1 MVNFYYCFS
10 KSGRIFAI
18 IIMGCLLGQVLQ
30 AQTLGTN
37 IIVNGDA
44 ELVQA
49 DTLVGWSVRNTADF
63 GNPGDATGGVWWL
76 AFNSTYPS
84 PSHGASQSHGG
95 NYFFNAGTMSVPDNE
110 TAKLTQYIDV
120 TAFAGQDITYSFNAW
135 VSTNGFAGCCGG
147 HNTVQILVEYLD
159 DTVSHIDIYAATYDY
174 DPASSTFSDWFN
186 ITGSQDVLGIDGV
199 GWLQVSL
206 VAVNNNT
213 SSPIQAYFDDVSLTP
228 QLTVLPVTLVDF
240 HALQQ
245 PDHTVALQWETA
257 QEQNSKYTEVQRS
270 ADGKT
275 YSAIGQVAAAGTS
288 TQPRNYAF
296 TDKSPLSGRG
306 FYRLKMVDIDGSF
319 KYSKVLQ
326 VTTGVAGTA
335 IKVYSNPF
343 HDQVGV
349 VIPAVTS
356 EKLVLSLFDQTGK
369 MCLRQNYT
377 TQRGNNIVNLYPGGI
392 AAGVYL
398 LHVQGA
404 QTNQTIRVLK
414 Q

>member
-10 KSGRIFAI
+10 KSGRVFTLM
-18 IIMGCLLGQVLQ
+18 IMGCLLGQGLR
-30 AQTLGTN
+30 AQTLGAN
-37 IIVNGDA
+37 LLVNGDA
-44 ELVQA
+44 EDAAV
-49 DTLVGWSVRNTADF
+49 VGPFLRWVDGGAGATSF
-63 GNPGDATGGVWWL
+63 GDASGTAGGIWFL
-76 AFNSTYPS
+76 TNASSYPS
-84 PSHGASQSHGG
+84 AGSPMLASNGSH
-95 NYFFNAGTMSVPDNE
+95 FFNAGIGSDIGATR
-110 TAKLTQYIDV
+110 TLTQIDTV
-120 TAFAGQDITYSFNAW
+120 TVFAGQDITYTFDAYVASNGLFGTDQYNQ
-135 VSTNGFAGCCGG
+135 VQVDLEYRDETETN
-147 HNTVQILVEYLD
+147 LY
-159 DTVSHIDIYAATYDY
+159 TYTY
-174 DPASSTFSDWFN
+174 
-186 ITGSQDVLGIDGV
+186 
-199 GWLQVSL
+199 SL
-206 VAVNNNT
+206 VPTAAGPTGWVHVTNTQEVLATDLVHHIIITLTAGHFNT
-213 SSPIQAYFDDVSLTP
+213 SSSIQAYFDNLSIVPT
-228 QLTVLPVTLVDF
+228 LTVLPVTLVDF

-288 TQPRNYAF
+288 TQRRNYAY
-296 TDKSPLSGRG
+296 TDKAPLSGRG

-319 KYSKVLQ
+319 KYSKILQ
-326 VTTGVAGTA
+326 VTAGGVGTA

-343 HDQVGV
+343 HDQVGL

-377 TQRGNNIVNLYPGGI
+377 TQKGNNIVNLYPGGI

>member
-1 MVNFYYCFS
+1 
-10 KSGRIFAI
+10 
-18 IIMGCLLGQVLQ
+18 
-30 AQTLGTN
+30 
-37 IIVNGDA
+37 
-44 ELVQA
+44 
-49 DTLVGWSVRNTADF
+49 
-63 GNPGDATGGVWWL
+63 
-76 AFNSTYPS
+76 
-84 PSHGASQSHGG
+84 
-95 NYFFNAGTMSVPDNE
+95 
-110 TAKLTQYIDV
+110 
-120 TAFAGQDITYSFNAW
+120 
-135 VSTNGFAGCCGG
+135 
-147 HNTVQILVEYLD
+147 
-159 DTVSHIDIYAATYDY
+159 
-174 DPASSTFSDWFN
+174 
-186 ITGSQDVLGIDGV
+186 
-199 GWLQVSL
+199 
-206 VAVNNNT
+206 
-213 SSPIQAYFDDVSLTP
+213 
-228 QLTVLPVTLVDF
+228 
-240 HALQQ
+240 
-245 PDHTVALQWETA
+245 VALLWETA

>member
-1 MVNFYYCFS
+1 MVNLYYWIS
-10 KSGRIFAI
+10 KSGIVLVLV
-18 IIMGCLLGQVLQ
+18 IMGCLQGLR
-30 AQTLGTN
+30 AQTLGSN

-44 ELVQA
+44 ENVQA

-95 NYFFNAGTMSVPDNE
+95 NYFFNAGTNFVPETE
-110 TAKLTQYIDV
+110 TAQLTQYIDV
-120 TAFAGQDITYSFNAW
+120 TAFSGQDITYSFNAW
-135 VSTNGFAGCCGG
+135 VSTNGFAACCGG
-147 HNTVQILVEYLD
+147 YNTVQIKVEYLD
-159 DTVSHIDIYAATYDY
+159 DTVSHTDIYAAVYDY
-174 DPASSTFSDWFN
+174 APSSSTFSGWFN
-186 ITGSQDVLGIDGV
+186 IAGSQNVLGTDGV

-206 VAVNNNT
+206 IAQNTNT
-213 SSPIQAYFDDVSLTP
+213 SSSIQAYFDDVSLTP
-228 QLTVLPVTLVDF
+228 NPTTLPVKLIDF

-245 PDHTVALQWETA
+245 PDQTVALQWETA

-275 YSAIGQVAAAGTS
+275 FLAIGQVAAAGNS
-288 TQPRNYAF
+288 VLPRNYAF
-296 TDKSPLSGRG
+296 TDKSPLSGRA
-306 FYRLKMVDIDGSF
+306 FYRLKMVDLDGSSAF
-319 KYSKVLQ
+319 SKIIQ
-326 VTTGVAGTA
+326 VTSGAAGTA
-335 IKVYSNPF
+335 ITVYSNPF
-343 HDQVGV
+343 HDQLGV
-349 VIPAVTS
+349 MIPAVTS

-369 MCLRQNYT
+369 ICLRQNYT
-377 TQRGNNIVNLYPGGI
+377 TQKGNNFVNLYPGGM

-398 LHVQGA
+398 LHLQGA